1 VPKGGQERGH
11 SQTKPTLYR
20 TTRHLGAAARSGR
33 LSLGPHSL
41 RRGLAAALA
50 AIAFA
55 ASARAQ
61 GTSSLLGPDTSA
73 ASDTTPRVVIGRVV
87 RPDSTD
93 TSQVSGVPGIWV
105 TLHRV
110 GSDTAGP
117 LDSMRTQAGGRY
129 EFRYRHRGRADAI
142 YFVSAS
148 YASIAYFSLPLLTPR
163 VTGDSAE
170 IIVYDTT
177 SRSFPLTIRG
187 RHVIVSAPNADGSHD
202 IVEVYE
208 ITNDS
213 GITAIS
219 RDDAHPTWTALLP
232 PGAIGFSVGQ
242 SDISPRAVRAS
253 AGRVEVVAPMAPGL
267 KQLSFSYRVPAKD
280 FPLSIPMTRPVG
292 VLEVLAEDPRA
303 VVSGPKLKQ
312 AEAVT
317 IEGRKFSRYI
327 GQDEAVNAVLQVDSP
342 TGGGVSQQQRY
353 LTILAIALG
362 VAMLGALTFV
372 LAKRKAPRPATV
384 GQPAPAVVDGDAER
398 LAQEIASL
406 DAEFEMQPKPSRD
419 MRAEYEQRRD
429 ELKQS
434 LARALDARRSRA

>member
-1 VPKGGQERGH
+1 VP
-11 SQTKPTLYR
+11 
-20 TTRHLGAAARSGR
+20 
-33 LSLGPHSL
+33 
-41 RRGLAAALA
+41 
-50 AIAFA
+50 
-55 ASARAQ
+55 AQ
-61 GTSSLLGPDTSA
+61 GPSSLLSPDTSA
-73 ASDTTPRVVIGRVV
+73 ASDTTARVVSGRVV

-93 TSQVSGVPGIWV
+93 SSQVSGVPGVWV

-117 LDSMRTQAGGRY
+117 LDSMRTRAGGRY
-129 EFRYRHRGRADAI
+129 EFHYRHHGRADAI

-148 YASIAYFSLPLLTPR
+148 YAGIAYFSLPLLTPR
-163 VTGDSAE
+163 VSGDSAE

-187 RHVIVSAPNADGSHD
+187 RHVIVSAPNVDGSHD

-232 PGAIGFSVGQ
+232 PGAAGFSVGQ

-253 AGRVEVVAPMAPGL
+253 GGRVEVVAPMAPGL

-280 FPLSIPMTRPVG
+280 FPLSIPVTRPVG
-292 VLEVLAEDPRA
+292 VFEVLAEDPRA
-303 VVSGPKLKQ
+303 VVTGPKVKA

-317 IEGRKFSRYI
+317 IQGRKFARYLA
-327 GQDEAVNAVLQVDSP
+327 QDEPANAVLEVESP
-342 TGGGVSQQQRY
+342 TVTAASHQQRY

-362 VAMLGALTFV
+362 VAMLGALGFV
-372 LAKRKAPRPATV
+372 LARRRMPAPLVV
-384 GQPAPAVVDGDAER
+384 GQPASPVQDDDADR
-398 LAQEIASL
+398 LAREIASL
-406 DAEFEMQPKPSRD
+406 DSEFERRPNPSDDARVS
-419 MRAEYEQRRD
+419 YEQRRD
-429 ELKQS
+429 FLKRS

>member
-1 VPKGGQERGH
+1 MLLV
-11 SQTKPTLYR
+11 L
-20 TTRHLGAAARSGR
+20 
-33 LSLGPHSL
+33 
-41 RRGLAAALA
+41 
-50 AIAFA
+50 AFA
-55 ASARAQ
+55 AAARAQ
-61 GTSSLLGPDTSA
+61 GASSLLSPDTSA
-73 ASDTTPRVVIGRVV
+73 ASDTAARMVVGRVV

-177 SRSFPLTIRG
+177 SRTFPLTIRG
-187 RHVIVSAPNADGSHD
+187 RHVIVSAPNVDGSHD

-232 PGAIGFSVGQ
+232 RGAVGFSVGQ

-253 AGRVEVVAPMAPGL
+253 GGRVEVVAPMAPGL

-303 VVSGPKLKQ
+303 VVSGPKLTG

-317 IEGRKFSRYI
+317 IEGRKFARYL
-327 GQDEAVNAVLQVDSP
+327 GQDEAADAVLRVESP
-342 TGGGVSQQQRY
+342 SVTAASHQQRY
-353 LTILAIALG
+353 LTMLAIALA
-362 VAMLGALTFV
+362 VAMLGALGFV
-372 LAKRKAPRPATV
+372 LARRRAPAPLVV
-384 GQPAPAVVDGDAER
+384 GQQAAVAADGDAER
-398 LAQEIASL
+398 LAREIASL
-406 DAEFEMQPKPSRD
+406 DSDFEAQQNPSSD
-419 MRAEYEQRRD
+419 ARAAYEQRRD
-429 ELKQS
+429 ALKQS
-434 LARALDARRSRA
+434 LARALDARRAGA

>member
-1 VPKGGQERGH
+1 MP
-11 SQTKPTLYR
+11 
-20 TTRHLGAAARSGR
+20 
-33 LSLGPHSL
+33 
-41 RRGLAAALA
+41 
-50 AIAFA
+50 
-55 ASARAQ
+55 AQ
-61 GTSSLLGPDTSA
+61 GPSSLLSPDTSA
-73 ASDTTPRVVIGRVV
+73 ASDTTARVVSGRVV

-93 TSQVSGVPGIWV
+93 SSQVSGVPGVWV

-117 LDSMRTQAGGRY
+117 LDSMRTRAGGRY
-129 EFRYRHRGRADAI
+129 EFHYRHHGRADAI

-148 YASIAYFSLPLLTPR
+148 YAGIAYFSLPLLTPR
-163 VTGDSAE
+163 VSGDSAE

-187 RHVIVSAPNADGSHD
+187 RHVIVSAPNVDGSHD

-232 PGAIGFSVGQ
+232 PGAAGFSVGQ

-253 AGRVEVVAPMAPGL
+253 GGRVEVVAPMAPGL

-280 FPLSIPMTRPVG
+280 FPLSIPVTRPVG
-292 VLEVLAEDPRA
+292 VFEVLAEDPRA
-303 VVSGPKLKQ
+303 VVTGPKVKA

-317 IEGRKFSRYI
+317 IQGRKFARYLA
-327 GQDEAVNAVLQVDSP
+327 QDEPANAVLEVESP
-342 TGGGVSQQQRY
+342 TVTAASHQQRY

-362 VAMLGALTFV
+362 VAMLGALGFV
-372 LAKRKAPRPATV
+372 LARRRMPAPLVV
-384 GQPAPAVVDGDAER
+384 GQPASPVQDDDADR
-398 LAQEIASL
+398 LAREIASL
-406 DAEFEMQPKPSRD
+406 DSEFERRPNPSD
-419 MRAEYEQRRD
+419 DARASYEQRRD
-429 ELKQS
+429 FLKRS

>member
-1 VPKGGQERGH
+1 MV
-11 SQTKPTLYR
+11 
-20 TTRHLGAAARSGR
+20 
-33 LSLGPHSL
+33 LSCL
-41 RRGLAAALA
+41 
-50 AIAFA
+50 AFA
-55 ASARAQ
+55 AGARAQ
-61 GTSSLLGPDTSA
+61 GASSLLSPDTSA
-73 ASDTTPRVVIGRVV
+73 APDTTARMVIGRVV

-129 EFRYRHRGRADAI
+129 EFRYRHKGRADAI

-187 RHVIVSAPNADGSHD
+187 RHVIVSAPNVDGSHD
-202 IVEVYE
+202 VVEVYE

-253 AGRVEVVAPMAPGL
+253 GGRVEVVAPMAPGL

-280 FPLSIPMTRPVG
+280 FPLAIPMTRPVG

-303 VVSGPKLKQ
+303 VVSGPKLKP

-317 IEGRKFSRYI
+317 IEGRKFARYL
-327 GQDEAVNAVLQVDSP
+327 GEDEPANAVLKVESP
-342 TGGGVSQQQRY
+342 TVATASHQQRY
-353 LTILAIALG
+353 LAILAIVLAAL
-362 VAMLGALTFV
+362 MLGALGVV
-372 LAKRKAPRPATV
+372 LMRRRVPPPLIV
-384 GQPAPAVVDGDAER
+384 GQTAPLVVGDDAER
-398 LAQEIASL
+398 LAREIASL
-406 DAEFEMQPKPSRD
+406 DSEFELEQHPSSD
-419 MRAEYEQRRD
+419 ARAAYEQRRD
-429 ELKQS
+429 ALKQS
-434 LARALDARRSRA
+434 LARALDARRSGA

>member
-1 VPKGGQERGH
+1 M
-11 SQTKPTLYR
+11 
-20 TTRHLGAAARSGR
+20 
-33 LSLGPHSL
+33 
-41 RRGLAAALA
+41 ALA
-50 AIAFA
+50 ASAFA
-55 ASARAQ
+55 ATARAQ
-61 GTSSLLGPDTSA
+61 GAGSLLGPDTSA
-73 ASDTTPRVVIGRVV
+73 ASDSTPRFVSGRVV
-87 RPDSTD
+87 RPSAKD
-93 TSQVSGVPGIWV
+93 TSSVEPVPGVWV

-117 LDSMRTQAGGRY
+117 LDSMRTGAGGRY

-148 YASIAYFSLPLLTPR
+148 YAGIAYFSLPLLTPR

-170 IIVYDTT
+170 IVVYDTT
-177 SRSFPLTIRG
+177 SRTFPLTVRG
-187 RHVIVSAPNADGSHD
+187 RHVIVSAPNVDGSHD

-242 SDISPRAVRAS
+242 SDISPRAVHAS
-253 AGRVEVVAPMAPGL
+253 GGRVEVAAPMAPGL

-303 VVSGPKLKQ
+303 VVSGPKLKA

-317 IEGRKFSRYI
+317 IGGRKFARYL
-327 GQDEAVNAVLQVDSP
+327 GQDEPANAVLQVESP
-342 TGGGVSQQQRY
+342 TGASGSHQQRY

-362 VAMLGALTFV
+362 VAMLGALGFG
-372 LAKRKAPRPATV
+372 LARRRVPPPLIV
-384 GQPAPAVVDGDAER
+384 GQQTSPIGDDDAER
-398 LAQEIASL
+398 LAREIASL
-406 DAEFEMQPKPSRD
+406 DADFERQQNPSSGA
-419 MRAEYEQRRD
+419 RAAYEQRRD
-429 ELKQS
+429 VLKRS
-434 LARALDARRSRA
+434 LARALDARRARA

>member
-1 VPKGGQERGH
+1 M
-11 SQTKPTLYR
+11 
-20 TTRHLGAAARSGR
+20 
-33 LSLGPHSL
+33 
-41 RRGLAAALA
+41 LAAAALGLA
-50 AIAFA
+50 VATA
-55 ASARAQ
+55 AQAQ
-61 GTSSLLGPDTSA
+61 GASSLLSPDTSVA
-73 ASDTTPRVVIGRVV
+73 TDTTARSVIGRVV
-87 RPDSTD
+87 RPDWTD

-177 SRSFPLTIRG
+177 SRTFPLTIRG
-187 RHVIVSAPNADGSHD
+187 RHVIVSAPNVDGSHD

-232 PGAIGFSVGQ
+232 AGAVGFSVGQ

-253 AGRVEVVAPMAPGL
+253 GGRVEVVAPMAPGL

-303 VVSGPKLKQ
+303 VVSGPKLKA

-317 IEGRKFSRYI
+317 IQGRKFARYL
-327 GQDEAVNAVLQVDSP
+327 GQDEAADAVLRVESP
-342 TGGGVSQQQRY
+342 SVTAASHQQRY
-353 LTILAIALG
+353 LTILAIALA
-362 VAMLGALTFV
+362 VAMLGALGFV
-372 LAKRKAPRPATV
+372 LARRRA
-384 GQPAPAVVDGDAER
+384 PAPLVVGPQAAVAVDDDAER
-398 LAQEIASL
+398 LAREIASL
-406 DAEFEMQPKPSRD
+406 DSAFEQQQNPSSD
-419 MRAEYEQRRD
+419 ARAAYEQRRD
-429 ELKQS
+429 ALKQS
-434 LARALDARRSRA
+434 LARALDARRAGA

>member
-1 VPKGGQERGH
+1 MV
-11 SQTKPTLYR
+11 
-20 TTRHLGAAARSGR
+20 
-33 LSLGPHSL
+33 LSCL
-41 RRGLAAALA
+41 
-50 AIAFA
+50 AFA
-55 ASARAQ
+55 AGARAQ
-61 GTSSLLGPDTSA
+61 GASSLLSPDTSA
-73 ASDTTPRVVIGRVV
+73 APDTTARMVIGRVV
-87 RPDSTD
+87 RPDSMD

-129 EFRYRHRGRADAI
+129 EFRYRHKGRADAI

-187 RHVIVSAPNADGSHD
+187 RHVIVSAPNVDGSHD
-202 IVEVYE
+202 VVEVYE

-253 AGRVEVVAPMAPGL
+253 GGRVEVVAPMAPGL

-280 FPLSIPMTRPVG
+280 FPLAIPMTRPVG

-303 VVSGPKLKQ
+303 VVSGPKLKP

-317 IEGRKFSRYI
+317 IEGRKFARYL
-327 GQDEAVNAVLQVDSP
+327 GEDEPANAVLKVESP
-342 TGGGVSQQQRY
+342 TVATASHQQRY
-353 LTILAIALG
+353 LAILAIVLAAL
-362 VAMLGALTFV
+362 MLGALGIGLMRRRV
-372 LAKRKAPRPATV
+372 PPPLIV
-384 GQPAPAVVDGDAER
+384 GQPAPLVVGDDAER
-398 LAQEIASL
+398 LAREIASL
-406 DAEFEMQPKPSRD
+406 DSEFELEQHPSSD
-419 MRAEYEQRRD
+419 ARAAYEQRRD
-429 ELKQS
+429 ALKQS
-434 LARALDARRSRA
+434 LARALDARRSGA

>member
-1 VPKGGQERGH
+1 MLLV
-11 SQTKPTLYR
+11 L
-20 TTRHLGAAARSGR
+20 
-33 LSLGPHSL
+33 
-41 RRGLAAALA
+41 
-50 AIAFA
+50 AFA
-55 ASARAQ
+55 AAARAQ
-61 GTSSLLGPDTSA
+61 GASSLLSPDTSA
-73 ASDTTPRVVIGRVV
+73 ASDTAARMVVGRVV

-177 SRSFPLTIRG
+177 SRTFPLTIRG
-187 RHVIVSAPNADGSHD
+187 RHVIVSAPNVDGSHD

-232 PGAIGFSVGQ
+232 RGAVGFSVGQ

-253 AGRVEVVAPMAPGL
+253 GGRVEVVAPMAPGL

-303 VVSGPKLKQ
+303 VVSGPKLTG

-317 IEGRKFSRYI
+317 IEGRKFARYL
-327 GQDEAVNAVLQVDSP
+327 GQDEAADAVLRVESP
-342 TGGGVSQQQRY
+342 SVTAASHQQRY
-353 LTILAIALG
+353 LTTLAIALA
-362 VAMLGALTFV
+362 VAMLGALGFV
-372 LAKRKAPRPATV
+372 LARRRAPAPLVV
-384 GQPAPAVVDGDAER
+384 GQQAAAAADGDAER
-398 LAQEIASL
+398 LAREIASL
-406 DAEFEMQPKPSRD
+406 DSDFEAQQNPSSD
-419 MRAEYEQRRD
+419 ARAAYEQRRD
-429 ELKQS
+429 ALKQS
-434 LARALDARRSRA
+434 LARALDARRAGA

>member
-1 VPKGGQERGH
+1 M
-11 SQTKPTLYR
+11 
-20 TTRHLGAAARSGR
+20 
-33 LSLGPHSL
+33 
-41 RRGLAAALA
+41 ALA
-50 AIAFA
+50 ACAFA
-55 ASARAQ
+55 AAVPAQ
-61 GTSSLLGPDTSA
+61 GAGSLLPPDTTS
-73 ASDTTPRVVIGRVV
+73 ASDTTARMVIGRVV

-93 TSQVSGVPGIWV
+93 TSDVSGVPGIWV

-117 LDSMRTQAGGRY
+117 LDSMRTRAGGRY

-148 YASIAYFSLPLLTPR
+148 YAGIAYFSLPLLTPR
-163 VTGDSAE
+163 VSGDSAE

-187 RHVIVSAPNADGSHD
+187 RHVIVSAPNVDGSHD

-232 PGAIGFSVGQ
+232 GGAAGFSVGQ

-253 AGRVEVVAPMAPGL
+253 GGRVEVVAPMAPGL

-280 FPLSIPMTRPVG
+280 FPLAIPITRPVG
-292 VLEVLAEDPRA
+292 VFEVLAEDPRA
-303 VVSGPKLKQ
+303 VVTGPKLKP

-317 IEGRKFSRYI
+317 IGGRQFARYLA
-327 GQDEAVNAVLQVDSP
+327 QDEPANAVLQVESP
-342 TGGGVSQQQRY
+342 TVTGASHQQRY
-353 LTILAIALG
+353 LTILAVALG
-362 VAMLGALTFV
+362 VAMLGALGFV
-372 LAKRKAPRPATV
+372 LARRRLPPPLVV
-384 GQPAPAVVDGDAER
+384 GQPAPPAADDDADR
-398 LAQEIASL
+398 LAREIASL
-406 DAEFEMQPKPSRD
+406 DAAFEQQEHPSGD
-419 MRAEYEQRRD
+419 ARADYEQRRD
-429 ELKQS
+429 LLKRS

>member
-1 VPKGGQERGH
+1 MV
-11 SQTKPTLYR
+11 
-20 TTRHLGAAARSGR
+20 
-33 LSLGPHSL
+33 LSCL
-41 RRGLAAALA
+41 
-50 AIAFA
+50 AFA
-55 ASARAQ
+55 AGARAQ
-61 GTSSLLGPDTSA
+61 GASSLLSPDTSA
-73 ASDTTPRVVIGRVV
+73 APDTTARMVIGRVV

-129 EFRYRHRGRADAI
+129 EFRYRHKGRADAI

-187 RHVIVSAPNADGSHD
+187 RHVIVSAPNVDGSHD
-202 IVEVYE
+202 VVEVYE

-253 AGRVEVVAPMAPGL
+253 GGRVEVVAPMAPGL

-280 FPLSIPMTRPVG
+280 FPLAIPMTRPVG

-303 VVSGPKLKQ
+303 VVSGPKLKP

-317 IEGRKFSRYI
+317 IEGRKFARYL
-327 GQDEAVNAVLQVDSP
+327 GEDEPANAVLKVESP
-342 TGGGVSQQQRY
+342 TVATASHQQRY
-353 LTILAIALG
+353 LTILAIVLAAL
-362 VAMLGALTFV
+362 MLGALGIGLMRRRV
-372 LAKRKAPRPATV
+372 PPPLIV
-384 GQPAPAVVDGDAER
+384 GQPAPLVVGDDAER
-398 LAQEIASL
+398 LAREIASL
-406 DAEFEMQPKPSRD
+406 DSEFELEQHPSSD
-419 MRAEYEQRRD
+419 ARAAYEQRRD
-429 ELKQS
+429 ALKQS
-434 LARALDARRSRA
+434 LARALDARRSGA

>member
-1 VPKGGQERGH
+1 M
-11 SQTKPTLYR
+11 
-20 TTRHLGAAARSGR
+20 
-33 LSLGPHSL
+33 
-41 RRGLAAALA
+41 
-50 AIAFA
+50 
-55 ASARAQ
+55 
-61 GTSSLLGPDTSA
+61 
-73 ASDTTPRVVIGRVV
+73 VIGRVV

-202 IVEVYE
+202 VVEVYE

>member
-1 VPKGGQERGH
+1 MV
-11 SQTKPTLYR
+11 
-20 TTRHLGAAARSGR
+20 
-33 LSLGPHSL
+33 LSCL
-41 RRGLAAALA
+41 
-50 AIAFA
+50 AFA
-55 ASARAQ
+55 AGARAQ
-61 GTSSLLGPDTSA
+61 GASSLLSPDTSA
-73 ASDTTPRVVIGRVV
+73 APDTGARSVIGRVV

-129 EFRYRHRGRADAI
+129 EFRYRHKGRADAI

-177 SRSFPLTIRG
+177 SRNFPLTIRG
-187 RHVIVSAPNADGSHD
+187 RHVIVSAPNVDGSHD

-253 AGRVEVVAPMAPGL
+253 GGRVEVVAPMAPGL

-280 FPLSIPMTRPVG
+280 FPLAIPMTRPVG

-303 VVSGPKLKQ
+303 VVSGPKLKP

-317 IEGRKFSRYI
+317 IEGRKFARYL
-327 GQDEAVNAVLQVDSP
+327 GEDEPANAVLKVESP
-342 TGGGVSQQQRY
+342 TVATASHQQRY
-353 LTILAIALG
+353 LAILAIVLAAL
-362 VAMLGALTFV
+362 MLGALGIGLMRRRV
-372 LAKRKAPRPATV
+372 PPPLIV
-384 GQPAPAVVDGDAER
+384 GQPAPLVVGDDAER
-398 LAQEIASL
+398 LAREIASL
-406 DAEFEMQPKPSRD
+406 DSEFELEQHPSSD
-419 MRAEYEQRRD
+419 ARAAYEQRRD
-429 ELKQS
+429 ALKQS
-434 LARALDARRSRA
+434 LARALDARRSGA

>member
-1 VPKGGQERGH
+1 MP
-11 SQTKPTLYR
+11 
-20 TTRHLGAAARSGR
+20 
-33 LSLGPHSL
+33 
-41 RRGLAAALA
+41 
-50 AIAFA
+50 
-55 ASARAQ
+55 AQ
-61 GTSSLLGPDTSA
+61 GPSSLLSPDTSA
-73 ASDTTPRVVIGRVV
+73 ASDTTARVVSGRVV

-93 TSQVSGVPGIWV
+93 SSQVSGVPGVWV

-117 LDSMRTQAGGRY
+117 LDSMRTRAGGRY
-129 EFRYRHRGRADAI
+129 EFHYRHHGRADAI

-148 YASIAYFSLPLLTPR
+148 YAGIAYFSLPLLTPR
-163 VTGDSAE
+163 VSGDSAE

-187 RHVIVSAPNADGSHD
+187 RHVIVSAPNVDGSHD

-232 PGAIGFSVGQ
+232 PGAAGFSVGQ

-253 AGRVEVVAPMAPGL
+253 GGRVEVVAPMAPGL

-280 FPLSIPMTRPVG
+280 FPLSIPVTRPVG
-292 VLEVLAEDPRA
+292 VFEVLAEDPRA
-303 VVSGPKLKQ
+303 VVTGPKVKA

-317 IEGRKFSRYI
+317 IQGRKFARYLA
-327 GQDEAVNAVLQVDSP
+327 QDEPANAVLEVESP
-342 TGGGVSQQQRY
+342 TVTAASHQQRY

-362 VAMLGALTFV
+362 VAMLGALGFV
-372 LAKRKAPRPATV
+372 LARRRMPAPLVV
-384 GQPAPAVVDGDAER
+384 GQPASPVQDDDADR
-398 LAQEIASL
+398 LAREIASL
-406 DAEFEMQPKPSRD
+406 DSEFERRPNPSDDARVS
-419 MRAEYEQRRD
+419 YEQRRD
-429 ELKQS
+429 FLKRS